1 MKVRVTRQKR
11 RGGKV
16 WVVDWTDRSGKRH
29 QPRFDTKEAA
39 EAEEERIRATLRA
52 QHGRTPELP
61 EDTTWTG
68 LFERV
73 MADRGDLKPRTL
85 ESYRETHAR
94 HLAPVFGATAV
105 RDLVRTRCK
114 EFLRRQLT
122 DYSRDSVRLMHVTLH
137 VVLEEA
143 VEDGLIPANPVS
155 GLARKLKLSGKVKAR
170 QDATRKKAMTR
181 EERDAFLATAER
193 VVPWWAPMWTVQTL
207 TGLRPGE
214 VYALEEGDLD
224 LDRRI
229 LRVERTLS
237 DDGQRIDTPK
247 GGFSR
252 EVDLSNEAVRVL
264 RGHLVRRRAEKLKRK
279 WRELPRPLFCSTTGT
294 SPDPSGVR
302 QAFRSVCLK
311 AGLVRERTGPDSK
324 PAKVARVTPHGLR
337 HTFAALHL
345 KAGTDVYY
353 VSRMLGHADI
363 SLTVHTYGAWLK
375 PDRRPGL
382 DVLDRTPAEADAEE
396 ARA

>member
-11 RGGKV
+11 RDGKV
-16 WVVDWTDRSGKRH
+16 WVVDWTDHAGKRH
-29 QPRFDTKEAA
+29 QPVFETKEAA

-85 ESYRETHAR
+85 DCYRETHAR
-94 HLAPVFGATAV
+94 HLAPAFGATAV
-105 RDLVRTRCK
+105 RDLSRTRLK
-114 EFLRRQLT
+114 EFLRHQLT
-122 DYSRDSVRLMHVTLH
+122 DYGRNTVRLMHATLH
-137 VVLEEA
+137 VVLNEA
-143 VEDGLIPANPVS
+143 VEDGLIPANPVA

-170 QDATRKKAMTR
+170 QDATAKKAMTR
-181 EERDAFLATAER
+181 DERDAFLATAER
-193 VVPWWAPMWTVQTL
+193 VAPWWAPMWTVQTL

-214 VYALEEGDLD
+214 VYALEERDVD
-224 LDRRI
+224 LDRRR

-237 DDGQRIDTPK
+237 DDGTRVDTPK

-264 RGHLVRRRAEKLKRK
+264 RAHLVRRREEKLRRQ

-294 SPDPSGVR
+294 YADPSGGR
-302 QAFRSVCLK
+302 EAFRAVCRK
-311 AGLVRERTGPDSK
+311 AGLVSEQTGADGKVPR
-324 PAKVARVTPHGLR
+324 VARFTPHGLR

-345 KAGTDVYY
+345 QAGTDVYY

-375 PDRRPGL
+375 PNRRAGI
-382 DVLDRTPAEADAEE
+382 DALDRTPAEPATTE
-396 ARA
+396 AQA